1 MLHRP
6 TPPVPAALLRVVL
19 LAAAVDAAHAEAPPR
34 HPKEAELLVFSDVF
48 QVNGI
53 IKSMVGPFTTRSI
66 RVRPNAPPELLWLTG
81 FQMEVV
87 DAGGLQPQSYEF
99 ECHSNLAW
107 PRDDPPGVQRPV
119 GQVFTLTQ
127 GQVDVRLPPGFGL
140 PSTSA
145 EAIVF
150 NSQVLNLTR
159 PEEQKAVRHRARV
172 RYVRDA
178 DLTQPMKPLVVTSAY
193 VMASLGGEAMVY
205 GVADPD
211 PKRAAASCHAGAL
224 PRGAP
229 GAQKDALGRPFTG
242 HWVVEPGRHEYRT
255 LVTDLMNIPYDTT
268 VHFIG
273 VHVHPYSQSLELRDL
288 TTGKSVW
295 KSTQTTHPDRPSLTN
310 IDYYSGVE
318 GLPIHAGHDY
328 ELVSVYDNPTSDA
341 TDAMA
346 TMFLYYL
353 DQKFDKTVLAAAG
366 ANGADTAAP

>member
-1 MLHRP
+1 MSHARP
-6 TPPVPAALLRVVL
+6 L
-19 LAAAVDAAHAEAPPR
+19 LAAALILASVVPGRADTEAPAR
-34 HPKEAELLVFSDVF
+34 HPKENELLVFSDVF
-48 QVNGI
+48 QVDGLI
-53 IKSMVGPFTTRSI
+53 PSMLGPYTTRAV
-66 RVRPNAPPELLWLTG
+66 RVRPNAPQELLWLTG

-87 DAGGLQPQSYEF
+87 DSKGLQPESYEY

-107 PRDDPPGVQRPV
+107 PRNDPPGVKRPV

-140 PSTSA
+140 PSISS
-145 EAIVF
+145 EDVVF
-150 NSQVLNLTR
+150 NSQVLNLAR
-159 PEEQKAVRHRARV
+159 PDEKKSVRHRARV
-172 RYVRDA
+172 RYVPDA
-178 DLTQPMKPLVVTSAY
+178 DLTAPMKPLVVTSAY

-211 PKRAAASCHAGAL
+211 PKREAASCHAGAL

-229 GAQKDALGRPFTG
+229 GAQKDQLGRPFTG

-288 TTGKSVW
+288 TTGESVW

-310 IDYYSGVE
+310 IDYYSSVE

-328 ELVSVYDNPTSDA
+328 ELVSIYDNPTSKA

-346 TMFLYYL
+346 TMFIYYL
-353 DQKFDKTVLAAAG
+353 DKEFDKAVLAKAG
-366 ANGADTAAP
+366 AAAADTAAP